1 MSGEYQW
8 NLQTFFPFITRKRGC
23 NQPTDRKTALT
34 VTAPFYVFL
43 QTQSTVCWLYRQS
56 CTAARRHKR
65 PGLVVC
71 GCASEIMKTETAG
84 WIGTVKT
91 QNQTQEAGE
100 SAYSGRRKHHGT
112 GQSH

>member
-1 MSGEYQW
+1 MLSG
-8 NLQTFFPFITRKRGC
+8 NAGL
-23 NQPTDRKTALT
+23 
-34 VTAPFYVFL
+34 FYVFL
-43 QTQSTVCWLYRQS
+43 QTQSTVCRLYRQS